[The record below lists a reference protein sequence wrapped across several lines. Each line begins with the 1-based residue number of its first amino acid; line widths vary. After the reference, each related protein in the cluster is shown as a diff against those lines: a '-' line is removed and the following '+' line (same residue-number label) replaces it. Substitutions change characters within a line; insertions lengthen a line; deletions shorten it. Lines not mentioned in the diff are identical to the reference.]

1 MRRILFVKTSS
12 LGDVIH
18 NFPAGTDAAR
28 AIPGA
33 AIDWVV
39 EEGFAQAARMHP
51 SVRRIIPLP
60 LRRWRRGLWRAA
72 AWSDMAAFR
81 RALRA
86 ERYDTVI
93 DTQSLIK
100 SALIASMACGEA
112 HGMDRASARES
123 LAAHFYDVVHEVPRG
138 LHAVER
144 NRLLAA
150 RALGFEAAGA
160 ARYGLESRSSAQ
172 AGRFAV
178 FLTMT
183 SRADK
188 LWPEERWI
196 ELGRALSRPVVLPWG
211 SEAEKARAQSISRQ
225 LEGSSVTERL
235 DFGDLKKLFLDAA
248 EVVGLDTGL
257 THLSAALGVR
267 TVGIYCASDPSLNG
281 LYASANAAN
290 AGSAR
295 RSPQAGEVLD
305 CLRAL
310 G

>member
-18 NFPAGTDAAR
+18 NFPAVTDAAR

-39 EEGFAQAARMHP
+39 EEGFAQAARLHP

-60 LRRWRRGLWRAA
+60 LRRWRRSLWRAA
-72 AWSDMAAFR
+72 AWSDLAAFR
-81 RALRA
+81 RALQS
-86 ERYDTVI
+86 ERYDAVI
-93 DTQSLIK
+93 DTQSLLK
-100 SALIASMACGEA
+100 SALIASMAFGEA

-123 LAAHFYDVVHEVPRG
+123 LAARFYDVVHEVPRS

-150 RALGFEAAGA
+150 RALGFEAAAA
-160 ARYGLESRSSAQ
+160 ARYGLEGRPSAH
-172 AGRFAV
+172 AGRYAV

-183 SRADK
+183 SRAEK
-188 LWPEERWI
+188 QWPEERWI
-196 ELGRALSRPVVLPWG
+196 ELGRALSRPVMLPWG
-211 SEAEKARAQSISRQ
+211 SEAEKARARRISSQ

-235 DFGDLKKLFLDAA
+235 DFGELKKLFLDAS

-257 THLSAALGVR
+257 THLSAALGAR

-290 AGSAR
+290 AGGAR
-295 RSPQAGEVLD
+295 RSPLADEVLG
-305 CLRAL
+305 CLQSL
-310 G
+310 K

>member
-1 MRRILFVKTSS
+1 MKTSS

-18 NFPAGTDAAR
+18 NFPAVTDAAR

-39 EEGFAQAARMHP
+39 EEGFAQAARLHP

-72 AWSDMAAFR
+72 AWSDMAAFL

-123 LAAHFYDVVHEVPRG
+123 LAARFYDVVHEVPRG

-150 RALGFEAAGA
+150 RALGFEATGA
-160 ARYGLESRSSAQ
+160 ARYGLEGRSSAQ
-172 AGRFAV
+172 AGHFAV

-188 LWPEERWI
+188 LWPEERWV
-196 ELGRALSRPVVLPWG
+196 ELGRSLAAPVVLPWG
-211 SEAEKARAQSISRQ
+211 SEAERGRAERIAAALPEASVPRRMSLDQLAGLFARSHA
-225 LEGSSVTERL
+225 
-235 DFGDLKKLFLDAA
+235 
-248 EVVGLDTGL
+248 VVGLD
-257 THLSAALGVR
+257 
-267 TVGIYCASDPSLNG
+267 
-281 LYASANAAN
+281 
-290 AGSAR
+290 
-295 RSPQAGEVLD
+295 
-305 CLRAL
+305 
-310 G
+310 